1 MSTKRDSAATASTPQ
16 TASGTRIGDAIE
28 GIDALAEAALRLLDS
43 VAQRPERLRVSAG
56 ELSVDLDWRT
66 TPVRVVA
73 AGDAPAAYAAQ
84 APGDSVAASPSTSA
98 ESASPAWHQINAP
111 TVGTFYHAPSPG
123 SAPFVVEG
131 DVIAA
136 GQQIG
141 IVEAMKLM
149 VPVESD
155 QAGRV
160 VSVHVAD
167 GKPVE
172 YGEPLVSLGPVHPGP
187 A

>member
-1 MSTKRDSAATASTPQ
+1 MTPRRDAAAPAPQ
-16 TASGTRIGDAIE
+16 TASSTKPGEVIH
-28 GIDALAEAALRLLDS
+28 GIDALAEAALRLLEAM
-43 VAQRPERLRVSAG
+43 AQRPERLRVSAG
-56 ELSVDLDWRT
+56 EFTVDLDWRT
-66 TPVRVVA
+66 TPVRVMP
-73 AGDAPAAYAAQ
+73 GGETPAAYAAPI
-84 APGDSVAASPSTSA
+84 PG
-98 ESASPAWHQINAP
+98 ESAAAPHVTAAEPVSPVWHQVCAP

-123 SAPFVVEG
+123 AAPFVAEG

-155 QAGRV
+155 RAGRV
-160 VSVHVAD
+160 LSLHVAD

-172 YGEPLVSLGPVHPGP
+172 YGEALISLGPLDSHP